1 MRDLS
6 AADGPTELVPLHITD
21 EGDPT
26 ATLTLHLAGDL
37 DCCTAQQFCNTVE
50 QRLTGHPKILC
61 VDLGKVAFLDAAG
74 CQALLHCHAEAAQQC
89 CQLLL
94 IRPQPLVHQVLDIL
108 GLLTTFGLPP
118 PPIPAWRRRD
128 TRPPSAPQPFTPPRR
143 PSRRHA
149 PLSPQPMTPNVA
161 PRPSAS
167 TPTACSVPTRSD

>member
-1 MRDLS
+1 MRDFS
-6 AADGPTELVPLHITD
+6 GSDGPNELVPLHITD

-50 QRLTGHPKILC
+50 QRLTGHPMILC
-61 VDLGKVAFLDAAG
+61 VDLEKVAFLDAAG

-108 GLLTTFGLPP
+108 GLLTTFGLPA

-128 TRPPSAPQPFTPPRR
+128 TRPPSAPQPFTPVTGTIEAARTVVASAHEARR
-143 PSRRHA
+143 RAEAICVSSRRLLGIDA
-149 PLSPQPMTPNVA
+149 Q
-161 PRPSAS
+161 
-167 TPTACSVPTRSD
+167 